1 MKIVILILVPVLLAC
16 GCYSKGNKNESS
28 FVQRGETLV
37 GDTLKTGKIV
47 KTDAEWK
54 AMLTDLEYNV
64 TREKGTERA
73 FTGKYAEH
81 HEKGIYHCVCCN
93 TALFDSK
100 TKFDS
105 GTGWPSFYQVINE
118 GAVTDVVDESYGMI
132 RTENT
137 CSVCDAHLGHS
148 FNDGP
153 KPTGIRYCINSAALK
168 FVKSK

>member
-1 MKIVILILVPVLLAC
+1 MKILTLIVVPVLLAC
-16 GCYSKGNKNESS
+16 GCYSRGNTTQSNN
-28 FVQRGETLV
+28 VQRGASLV
-37 GDTLKTGKIV
+37 DDTLKNGKII
-47 KTDAEWK
+47 KTENEWR
-54 AMLTDLEYNV
+54 ALLTDVEYNV
-64 TREKGTERA
+64 TREKGTEQA
-73 FTGKYAEH
+73 FTGKYVDH
-81 HEKGIYHCVCCN
+81 HENGIYHCVCCN

-105 GTGWPSFYQVINE
+105 GTGWPSFYQILKPGV
-118 GAVTDVVDESYGMI
+118 VTDVVDETYGMI

-153 KPTGIRYCINSAALK
+153 KPTGIRYCINSASLK